1 MEDKSHKIIIL
12 VLIAVHI
19 SLVNGERSK
28 LAELAVA
35 LL

>member
-1 MEDKSHKIIIL
+1 

>member
-1 MEDKSHKIIIL
+1 L